1 MMCLFYTELS
11 VYNSARGRKLVNFCK
26 KKKKKKKENPCSSR
40 VRELIREKRFP
51 MSSRSSQFMDKQIM
65 DLSSSPPSTDFN
77 FLVNDHIH
85 NKKEEI
91 VPSYDF
97 QPIRSTSAAP
107 LSHSPSDLLGSTT
120 TSSSTE
126 PRVNWSS
133 KGFGSLDSI
142 EPSKLVPDDKAHYV
156 SNTTTIL
163 SEIDTTVKKHVDTL
177 LHVME
182 SVCSRL
188 TQLETRTL
196 NLQNLVDDLKV
207 SVDNTTDAKFTQL
220 TTILLEVQS
229 DVQLLK
235 DKQDILQAQPQLS
248 KHHVSKV
255 DQHTKTHSLH
265 GYDPNAHSPAPVPP
279 LTSFPQPPS
288 SAASPSQPPSS
299 QLLAQL
305 PTQFSPQQ
313 APSCPPPNQFSPYQA
328 PQTPMPHQP
337 PYQSP
342 AQQQPPPS
350 LGYKLDEQPPYH
362 MQSYPP
368 NPPLQL
374 PPAGSAPSQQFYNP
388 PKPRPSMYDGA
399 DGRSNSGFPSGYS
412 SEPYAY
418 TGSPVASAKPPHI
431 SSSGTGYPQLPNSR
445 PLPHALPMASAVSSG
460 GGSSSPRSESR
471 VPIDDVIDR
480 VTTMGFPRDQVRA
493 TVRKLTE
500 NGQAVDLN
508 VVLDKLMNEGA
519 APPGGWSGGR

>member
-1 MMCLFYTELS
+1 
-11 VYNSARGRKLVNFCK
+11 
-26 KKKKKKKENPCSSR
+26 
-40 VRELIREKRFP
+40 
-51 MSSRSSQFMDKQIM
+51 MSSRSGQFM
-65 DLSSSPPSTDFN
+65 DLSSSSPSTDFN
-77 FLVNDHIH
+77 DLLNDHHH
-85 NKKEEI
+85 NKQKEEI

-120 TSSSTE
+120 TTS
-126 PRVNWSS
+126 PKARVNWSS

-142 EPSKLVPDDKAHYV
+142 EPSKLVPDDKAPYV

-163 SEIDTTVKKHVDTL
+163 SDIDSTVKKHVDTL

-182 SVCSRL
+182 AVCARL

-207 SVDNTTDAKFTQL
+207 SVDNTNDVKFTQL
-220 TTILLEVQS
+220 KTILLEVQS
-229 DVQLLK
+229 DVNLLK
-235 DKQDILQAQPQLS
+235 DKQDIVEAQPQLL
-248 KHHVSKV
+248 KHQASKV
-255 DQHTKTHSLH
+255 DQHTKTHPLH
-265 GYDPNAHSPAPVPP
+265 GYDPNAHSPAPGVPMPQFP

-288 SAASPSQPPSS
+288 SAASPSHPPSS

-313 APSCPPPNQFSPYQA
+313 APYCPPPNQPPYQA

-342 AQQQPPPS
+342 SQQQPPPS
-350 LGYKLDEQPPYH
+350 LGYNKLEEQQPYR

-368 NPPLQL
+368 NPPLQQ

-388 PKPRPSMYDGA
+388 PKPQPSMYDGA
-399 DGRSNSGFPSGYS
+399 DGRSTSGFSSGYS
-412 SEPYAY
+412 SEPYPY
-418 TGSPVASAKPPHI
+418 TGSPVASAKPSHI
-431 SSSGTGYPQLPNSR
+431 SSSGTGYPQLSSSR
-445 PLPHALPMASAVSSG
+445 TLPHALPMASAVSSG

-508 VVLDKLMNEGA
+508 VVLDKLMNEGG